1 MPRYDIVLMDAD
13 RTLFDFDRAE
23 ELALTSVLQSHDL
36 PCGPQAKAVYREENH
51 KAWALFEEGKI
62 TKPQLTTLRFSRFL
76 ERMGLQGDG
85 AQLNA
90 EYIAALG
97 THCIPLAGAEEV
109 CRLLA
114 GECRLYIVTNGIS
127 SVQQGRMS
135 RCAFRDCFRDM
146 FVSEEIGCQ
155 KPQKEYFDQ
164 VARRIP
170 GFDPARAIVVGDSPA
185 SDIAGA
191 NAAGLD
197 SCWYNPKGEI
207 MPENIRCTFEIRNLK
222 ELPDVI
228 LK

>member
-1 MPRYDIVLMDAD
+1 
-13 RTLFDFDRAE
+13 
-23 ELALTSVLQSHDL
+23 
-36 PCGPQAKAVYREENH
+36 
-51 KAWALFEEGKI
+51 
-62 TKPQLTTLRFSRFL
+62 
-76 ERMGLQGDG
+76 
-85 AQLNA
+85 
-90 EYIAALG
+90 
-97 THCIPLAGAEEV
+97 
-109 CRLLA
+109 
-114 GECRLYIVTNGIS
+114 
-127 SVQQGRMS
+127 
-135 RCAFRDCFRDM
+135 M
-146 FVSEEIGCQ
+146 FVSEEIGFQ

-164 VARRIP
+164 VDRRIP